1 MIIKST
7 LSTESDPH
15 KAADEVCAAVEG
27 VTPDVAAL
35 WISPH
40 HGPEYDDV
48 VNRICDKLNPRNLI
62 GCTAESIIGPDCEVE
77 SAPAVALWVASMPD
91 TRVLPFILDQNDL
104 TTLETTADWQD
115 RLGVDPETVPTFII
129 LPDPFSVQFDACLAH
144 MDDAFPG
151 STIVGGVASAAHA
164 PGENR
169 LFLNDQILRQGL
181 VGISLTGNVRVSTV
195 VSQGCRPIGSTFVV
209 TKAEANVI
217 YELGGR
223 DAYAVLKEVHSR
235 AGSDDQALMKHGV
248 HIGRAIDGNL
258 SSFGIG
264 DFLIRN
270 IAGVVEN
277 KGIAVTDCFR
287 AGQTIQFH
295 LRDAESADTE
305 MRALLQSRSRN
316 MGNPP
321 AGGMLFN
328 CNGRGTRLFSGRDHD
343 VTLINEVMQNC
354 PIAGFFAA
362 GEIGPVGGRTF
373 VHGLT
378 SSLIL
383 FHET

>member
-1 MIIKST
+1 MIIRSA
-7 LSTESDPH
+7 LSTDTDPRG
-15 KAADEVCAAVEG
+15 AAAEICEAVAG
-27 VTPDVAAL
+27 FAPDVAAL

-40 HGPEYDDV
+40 YGPEYEDV
-48 VNRICDKLNPRNLI
+48 VSRVRDTLNPRNLI
-62 GCTAESIIGPDCEVE
+62 GCTGESIIGPNAEVE
-77 SAPAVALWVASMPD
+77 SAPAVALWVASMPE
-91 TRVLPFILDQNDL
+91 TRVLPFVLDQNDL
-104 TTLETTADWQD
+104 ITLETDEDWQE
-115 RLGVDPETVPTFII
+115 RLGVSPESVPTFIL
-129 LPDPFSVQFDACLAH
+129 LPDPFSVHFDACLSH

-151 STIVGGVASAAHA
+151 STIVGGVASAARA

-195 VSQGCRPIGSTFVV
+195 VSQGCRPIGEPFVI
-209 TKAEANVI
+209 TKAESNVI
-217 YELGGR
+217 LELGGKN
-223 DAYAVLKEVHSR
+223 AYSVLKEVHSH
-235 AGSDDQALMKHGV
+235 AASADQELMRQGV
-248 HIGRAIDGNL
+248 NVGRAMDENRRT
-258 SSFGIG
+258 FGVG

-270 IAGVVEN
+270 IAGIVEN
-277 KGIAVTDCFR
+277 KGLAVTDCFR

-295 LRDAESADTE
+295 VRDAASAHAE
-305 MRALLQSRSRN
+305 MRTLLGSRLEKMDR
-316 MGNPP
+316 PP

-328 CNGRGTRLFSGRDHD
+328 CNGRGTQLFGEKDHD
-343 VTLINEVMQNC
+343 VRLINDVMQHC

-373 VHGLT
+373 VHGFT